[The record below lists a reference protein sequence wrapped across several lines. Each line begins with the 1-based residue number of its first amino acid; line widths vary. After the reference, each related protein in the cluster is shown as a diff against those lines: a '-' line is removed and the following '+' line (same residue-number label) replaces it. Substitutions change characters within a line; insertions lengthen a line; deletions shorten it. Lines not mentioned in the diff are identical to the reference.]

1 MSVFEFFNDIIINS
15 PDDIDKINKLNDSIN
30 NIQLLYIN
38 TKLTGVQLKH
48 ICDILKPKHIIF
60 RQNSNNIIKASS
72 ESVVFSIPFV
82 DSINNTIF
90 SSRSIDRNIDNTIF
104 SSRSIDRNIDNTIFS
119 SSVNRMTF
127 YWNRNR
133 PLTKNIYPSWIY
145 EMYNNIFHNI
155 ESLNELCITKPKH
168 KSTKRMN
175 SNRTTKGIHK

>member
-1 MSVFEFFNDIIINS
+1 MSVSEFFNDIIINS
-15 PDDIDKINKLNDSIN
+15 SNDIDKINKLNNSIN

-48 ICDILKPKHIIF
+48 ICDILHPQHIIF
-60 RQNSNNIIKASS
+60 RQKSNNANKSQS
-72 ESVVFSIPFV
+72 ESVIFSIPFV
-82 DSINNTIF
+82 DSI
-90 SSRSIDRNIDNTIF
+90 DNTIF
-104 SSRSIDRNIDNTIFS
+104 P

-145 EMYNNIFHNI
+145 EMYNNIFYNI
-155 ESLNELCITKPKH
+155 ESLNELCIIKPKH

-175 SNRTTKGIHK
+175 SNRTTRGIHK

>member
-1 MSVFEFFNDIIINS
+1 MSVSEFFNDIIINS

-38 TKLTGVQLKH
+38 TKLTRVQLKH
-48 ICDILKPKHIIF
+48 VCNILKPKHIIF

-72 ESVVFSIPFV
+72 ESVVFSIPFI
-82 DSINNTIF
+82 DS
-90 SSRSIDRNIDNTIF
+90 IDNTIF
-104 SSRSIDRNIDNTIFS
+104 PSRSIDVSIDNTIFP

-155 ESLNELCITKPKH
+155 DLLNELYITKSQPKS
-168 KSTKRMN
+168 KKRMN
-175 SNRTTKGIHK
+175 SNKTTKGIHK

>member
-1 MSVFEFFNDIIINS
+1 MLFINKMTVSEFFNDIIINS
-15 PDDIDKINKLNDSIN
+15 PDDIDKINKLNDTIN

-38 TKLTGVQLKH
+38 TKLTRVQLKH
-48 ICDILKPKHIIF
+48 VCNILKPKHIIF
-60 RQNSNNIIKASS
+60 RQNSNNANKSQS
-72 ESVVFSIPFV
+72 ESVVLSIPFV
-82 DSINNTIF
+82 DSI
-90 SSRSIDRNIDNTIF
+90 DNTIF
-104 SSRSIDRNIDNTIFS
+104 P

-155 ESLNELCITKPKH
+155 DLLNELCITKPKH

-175 SNRTTKGIHK
+175 SNRTKGIHK

>member
-1 MSVFEFFNDIIINS
+1 MLFINKMTVSEFFNDIIINS

-38 TKLTGVQLKH
+38 TKLTRVQLKH
-48 ICDILKPKHIIF
+48 VCNILKPKHIIF
-60 RQNSNNIIKASS
+60 RQNSNNIIKSPS
-72 ESVVFSIPFV
+72 ESVVLSIPFV
-82 DSINNTIF
+82 DSI
-90 SSRSIDRNIDNTIF
+90 DNTIF
-104 SSRSIDRNIDNTIFS
+104 P

-127 YWNRNR
+127 YWNHNR

-145 EMYNNIFHNI
+145 EMYNNIFYNI

>member
-1 MSVFEFFNDIIINS
+1 MSVSEFFNDIIINS
-15 PDDIDKINKLNDSIN
+15 SNDIDKINKLNNSIN

-60 RQNSNNIIKASS
+60 RQKSNNANKSQS
-72 ESVVFSIPFV
+72 ESVVLSIPFV
-82 DSINNTIF
+82 DSIGNTIF
-90 SSRSIDRNIDNTIF
+90 P
-104 SSRSIDRNIDNTIFS
+104 

-145 EMYNNIFHNI
+145 EMYNNIFYNI
-155 ESLNELCITKPKH
+155 ESLNELCIIKPKH
-168 KSTKRMN
+168 KSTNRMN
-175 SNRTTKGIHK
+175 SNRTTRGIHK

>member
-1 MSVFEFFNDIIINS
+1 MSVSEFFNDIIINS
-15 PDDIDKINKLNDSIN
+15 PDDIDKINDTIN

-38 TKLTGVQLKH
+38 TKLTRVQLKH
-48 ICDILKPKHIIF
+48 VCNILNPQHIIF
-60 RQNSNNIIKASS
+60 RQKSNNANKSQS
-72 ESVVFSIPFV
+72 ESVVLSIPF

-90 SSRSIDRNIDNTIF
+90 P
-104 SSRSIDRNIDNTIFS
+104 

-155 ESLNELCITKPKH
+155 ESLNELCITTSQS

-175 SNRTTKGIHK
+175 SNKTTKGIHK

>member
-1 MSVFEFFNDIIINS
+1 MSVSEFFNDIIINS

-72 ESVVFSIPFV
+72 ESVVFSIPFI
-82 DSINNTIF
+82 DS
-90 SSRSIDRNIDNTIF
+90 IDNTIF
-104 SSRSIDRNIDNTIFS
+104 PSRSIDVSIDNTIFP

-155 ESLNELCITKPKH
+155 DLLNELYITKSQP

-175 SNRTTKGIHK
+175 SNRTKGIHK